1 MINYTKL
8 AKEMAKNLL
17 GMTDRE
23 RVELFNDKDYAR
35 EHLVPKD
42 YEQSDECR
50 SYLFLLSDL
59 CWFNNFE
66 TDSDRYEWTDKDE
79 FDSKKMEKALC
90 EYGKGKIQMEYPE
103 DDKDCII
110 LYLEPDCFKEFEK

>member
-50 SYLFLLSDL
+50 SYLFELWQLY
-59 CWFNNFE
+59 WFNNFE
-66 TDSDRYEWTDKDE
+66 TDSDDIEWTDEDE
-79 FDSKKMEKALC
+79 FDFRKMEKALLK
-90 EYGKGKIQMEYPE
+90 YGKGKIQMEHP
-103 DDKDCII
+103 DDDCII